1 MINIRPADERGYFD
15 HGWLQTYHTFSFGDY
30 YDPEHMSFR
39 NLRVINEDVVAPGQ
53 GFPTHP
59 HKDMEIITYV
69 LEGQLAHKDSTGGSG
84 VIVPGEV
91 QYMSA
96 GSGVRHSEFNASE
109 TDPVHLLQIW
119 ITPNKKDLEPGYDQ
133 KPLPVNPGE
142 LKLIAS
148 PNGRDDTLQIRQ
160 DVELYAAKLTADGS
174 IEFDLPPDR
183 HAWLQVARGTV
194 ELNGVKLDAGAGAAI
209 SEENHLSI
217 RADKDAEFLLF
228 NLA

>member
-1 MINIRPADERGYFD
+1 MINIRPADERGFFD
-15 HGWLQTYHTFSFGDY
+15 HGWLQTYHTFSFGEY
-30 YDPEHMSFR
+30 YDPDHMSFR
-39 NLRVINEDVVAPGQ
+39 NLRVINEDVVAPGE

-69 LEGQLAHKDSTGGSG
+69 LEGELAHKDSTGGSG
-84 VIVPGEV
+84 IIVPGEV

-96 GSGVRHSEFNASE
+96 GSGVRHSEFNASA

-148 PNGRDDTLQIRQ
+148 PDGRDDTLQIRQ
-160 DVELYAAKLTADGS
+160 DVELYAAKLPESDTIDF
-174 IEFDLPPDR
+174 ELPPNR
-183 HAWLQVARGTV
+183 HAWLQVARGAL

-209 SEENHLSI
+209 SDENRLI
-217 RADKDAEFLLF
+217 IKADKDAEFLLF

>member
-1 MINIRPADERGYFD
+1 MINIRPADERGFFD
-15 HGWLQTYHTFSFGDY
+15 HGWLQTYHTFSFGEY
-30 YDPEHMSFR
+30 YDPDHMSFR

-96 GSGVRHSEFNASE
+96 GSGVRHSEFNASA

-119 ITPNKKDLEPGYDQ
+119 ITPNQKDLQPGYDQ
-133 KPLPVNPGE
+133 KPLPVTPGE

-148 PNGRDDTLQIRQ
+148 PDGRGDTLQICQ
-160 DVELYAAKLTADGS
+160 DVELYAAKLNANGT
-174 IEFDLPPDR
+174 IEFDLPPER
-183 HAWLQVARGTV
+183 HAWLQVARGAV

-209 SEENHLSI
+209 SQENHLNI
-217 RADKDAEFLLF
+217 KADKDAEFLLF